1 MGPTLNLRLVRREV
15 FIHAIESGDNV
26 GRVKV
31 RDVLQQEFRNEV
43 GYEWRDVPVVDE
55 KTGEPVTN

>member
-15 FIHAIESGDNV
+15 FIATHPDGHI
-26 GRVKV
+26 GRVEA
-31 RDVLQQEFRNEV
+31 RDVLQQEFSSQTHF
-43 GYEWRDVPVVDE
+43 EWRDVPVIDE